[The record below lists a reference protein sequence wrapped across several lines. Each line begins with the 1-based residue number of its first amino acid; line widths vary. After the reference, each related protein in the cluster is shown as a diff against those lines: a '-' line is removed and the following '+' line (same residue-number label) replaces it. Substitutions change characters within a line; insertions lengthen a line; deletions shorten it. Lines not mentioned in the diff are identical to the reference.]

1 MRLATSSF
9 VLILRYRTDHEVC
22 EEFSSIQDFA
32 SIVDVRI
39 VVCVIVLPGL
49 HMFTSAKDL

>member
-9 VLILRYRTDHEVC
+9 VLILRFRTDHEVC

-39 VVCVIVLPGL
+39 VVCVIVLSGL